1 MYGSNYVWILVG
13 PLIRPGFSAN
23 GPEEWGDYSGCTV
36 EQVKEASNGYLTLNY
51 DTLDAQNC
59 VTINGKVSISGT
71 LRKHA
76 HAIYRKKFVVK
87 IKISLEKNIFF
98 LFLLKT

>member
-13 PLIRPGFSAN
+13 PLIRPAFSAN

-36 EQVKEASNGYLTLNY
+36 EQVKEASNGYLTLSY

-76 HAIYRKKFVVK
+76 HAIYRKK
-87 IKISLEKNIFF
+87 IGCKNENFTKQINFF
-98 LFLLKT
+98 LFLLKS